1 MTSPSLPP
9 RLTGPSRFLTPG
21 WENLTTSVWTLG
33 KKSAMVEEKHLSDV
47 LEINFQF
54 RTWTM
59 SRKKRTKCCTTDGQM
74 VQEQFWQW
82 KLLPIYSEWL
92 EFFFYKWTSIYP
104 QPWKPPD
111 SFPWIVA
118 TTHFRCATRGRCRF
132 ASSTPAMIEIKW
144 WVGYIKSL
152 LVFKYIPCR
161 ELMYSFTNALFE
173 DGFPFPNVGIS

>member
-59 SRKKRTKCCTTDGQM
+59 SRKKTYEVLYHRWSNGPGTVLTMKTTSHLQWVVGVLLLQVDVYLSPTMKTAGFIPMNRRHDTFPVRHQRSLSIRFINPCDDWNQM
-74 VQEQFWQW
+74 MSR
-82 KLLPIYSEWL
+82 L
-92 EFFFYKWTSIYP
+92 
-104 QPWKPPD
+104 
-111 SFPWIVA
+111 
-118 TTHFRCATRGRCRF
+118 H
-132 ASSTPAMIEIKW
+132 
-144 WVGYIKSL
+144 
-152 LVFKYIPCR
+152 
-161 ELMYSFTNALFE
+161 
-173 DGFPFPNVGIS
+173 